1 MKKQIDLYGPGS
13 GGGGGERTPLFGLCV
28 RVCAAEQAMAFQG
41 VESFKNRVCNFT
53 VIIKRLEQGVFLD
66 WKPFKESEDLR

>member
-1 MKKQIDLYGPGS
+1 M
-13 GGGGGERTPLFGLCV
+13 

-41 VESFKNRVCNFT
+41 AESFKNRVCNFT

>member
-1 MKKQIDLYGPGS
+1 M
-13 GGGGGERTPLFGLCV
+13 